1 MQIIKQFLMENR
13 NRLLCVLDGMCH
25 PPRTGGD
32 QAVFNA
38 LKIIQNHVQ
47 LHIIIVRG
55 DKTNINIELLK
66 EDLNNA
72 EILFYDISHKNKYEL
87 INAVFNKARIFF
99 LRLIRQ
105 NKNVVNREGLLSV
118 SFNRNADLYDFL
130 NAYIINNKIQIVQ
143 FEFAR
148 ALYWAQAIYAPVK
161 KIFVQH
167 EIQYVVKKQRFHQRD
182 VSSLEKIRYQ
192 IERNRELEAMNI
204 YDAIITLSDDDKNRL
219 LKDGVRA
226 KIYSSFAKVQYRKKY
241 SCNYS
246 NAKNIDIV
254 FVGPESHE
262 PNRQGLSWFMSNVWN
277 KVLCKFNNTAI
288 HIVGKWSDKTQKE
301 WKSKYSNIIFEG
313 FVDDLSVILR
323 DNILIVPIFEGSGIR
338 MKILEAANVGTPFV
352 STTIGAEGLGF
363 ESGKNCMIANNE
375 NEFYNAIQF
384 LLSSKDE
391 LDRLSKK
398 AYEHAIDDFSDKRFV
413 ETRMKAYNGVLN

>member
-1 MQIIKQFLMENR
+1 MENR

-47 LHIIIVRG
+47 LHIVIVIG
-55 DKTNINIELLK
+55 DKTNINVELLK
-66 EDLNNA
+66 SDLNNA

-87 INAVFNKARIFF
+87 INAVFNKVRLFF
-99 LRLIRQ
+99 LCLLRL
-105 NKNVVNREGLLSV
+105 NKNVVNREGFLGV
-118 SFNRNADLYDFL
+118 NFDRNAELYDFL

-148 ALYWAQAIYAPVK
+148 ALYWAQAIYAPVR

-182 VSSLEKIRYQ
+182 VSNLEKIRYQ
-192 IERNRELEAMNI
+192 IERNCELEAMNI

-246 NAKNIDIV
+246 NAKNIDLV

-288 HIVGKWSDKTQKE
+288 HIVGKWSAKTQKE

-313 FVDDLSVILR
+313 FVDDLSVMLR

>member
-1 MQIIKQFLMENR
+1 MENR

-288 HIVGKWSDKTQKE
+288 HIVGKWSDKTKKE

>member
-1 MQIIKQFLMENR
+1 MENR
-13 NRLLCVLDGMCH
+13 KRLLCVLDGMCH

-38 LKIIQNHVQ
+38 LKIIQTHVQ
-47 LHIIIVRG
+47 LHIIIVSG

-72 EILFYDISHKNKYEL
+72 VILFYDISHKNKYEL

-99 LRLIRQ
+99 LRLFRQ

-204 YDAIITLSDDDKNRL
+204 YDAIITLSDDDKERL

-226 KIYSSFAKVQYRKKY
+226 KIYSSFAKVQYRKGY

-246 NAKNIDIV
+246 DAKNIDIV

-277 KVLCKFNNTAI
+277 KVLSKFNKTAI
-288 HIVGKWSDKTQKE
+288 HIVGKWSEKTQKE
-301 WKSKYSNIIFEG
+301 WISKYSNIIFEG

-323 DNILIVPIFEGSGIR
+323 DKILVVPIFEGSGIR
-338 MKILEAANVGTPFV
+338 MKILEAANIGTPFV
-352 STTIGAEGLGF
+352 GTTIGAEGLGF
-363 ESGKNCMIANNE
+363 ESGKNCIIANNE
-375 NEFYNAIQF
+375 NEFLNAIQ
-384 LLSSKDE
+384 LLLTSKDE
-391 LDRLSKK
+391 LERLSKK
-398 AYEHAIDDFSDKRFV
+398 AYEHAIDNFSDSRFV
-413 ETRMKAYNGVLN
+413 ETRMNAYNGVLN